1 MRYDYRTL
9 SQTEKHSQL
18 RTLEASAQGCRYCGN
33 AGAVATLGMRHAC
46 LVQGF
51 KPSRHYAHLMSGKC
65 RSLTIKETLLTYR
78 GHWET
83 LITMV
88 VTQAECRKWTCTHRE
103 THRSTHTDTH
113 TLGSKHH
120 SIGGKNKPLKN
131 KLSVVLYTVHY
142 FCANQGEHILLT
154 ALKLFLDFCPYS
166 THKRSNDYRKDWNV
180 SNLDWTRWQF
190 QNIWQ

>member
-1 MRYDYRTL
+1 MKFLSKGKAFFWYTSPKRKRRKKRQRNPQQPQELGSFCPVWHEEIFTIQALQCGENKSMRYDYRTL

-46 LVQGF
+46 LVQGL

-88 VTQAECRKWTCTHRE
+88 VTQAECRKWTCTHTE
-103 THRSTHTDTH
+103 KHTEAH
-113 TLGSKHH
+113 TQTRTLSEAN
-120 SIGGKNKPLKN
+120 ITPLEAKT
-131 KLSVVLYTVHY
+131 SH
-142 FCANQGEHILLT
+142 
-154 ALKLFLDFCPYS
+154 
-166 THKRSNDYRKDWNV
+166 
-180 SNLDWTRWQF
+180 
-190 QNIWQ
+190 